1 MSGTRGR
8 ALLALK
14 LVAGAAVFWFVARAL
29 AKAWTDYRSQSLDVD
44 VRWPLVLV
52 SGIVVLAT
60 YAVLVQT
67 WRLVVRQWGERL
79 GLADAARIWSISG
92 LTRYLPGKL
101 WQIPV
106 MGGMARTSGVSPVA
120 AAGAA
125 VVGTVV
131 NIASGFVVA
140 LALGPQLLE
149 AARPGAGV
157 LAWVLLGVAVAG
169 LLLLPRL
176 LPVASRALSRVS
188 GRPIDL
194 GAVPMRAVLV
204 ALPGNV
210 LSWLMYGWAFRLL
223 AESVLGATDGPL
235 VAWIAVWAISYVVGY
250 IVLFLPAGI
259 GARELAMVGALQ
271 AAGLATPAEAGLLAV
286 ASRLWLTILE
296 IAPGLVFLASGTL
309 RRRPAQDHAPGPP
322 R

>member
-1 MSGTRGR
+1 MSDGRRR
-8 ALLALK
+8 ALFALE
-14 LVAGAAVFWFVARAL
+14 LLAGAAVFWFVARAL
-29 AKAWTDYRSQSLDVD
+29 ARAWADYRAHSLALD
-44 VRWPLVLV
+44 VRWPLVAASAV
-52 SGIVVLAT
+52 VVLAT

-67 WRLVVRQWGERL
+67 WRAVVRQWGERL
-79 GLADAARIWSISG
+79 GLVDAARIWSISG

-106 MGGMARTSGVSPVA
+106 MGGMARSSGVSPVA

-140 LALGPQLLE
+140 LALGPRLLE
-149 AARPGAGV
+149 AARPGAGR
-157 LAWVLLGVAVAG
+157 LAWLLLAIAVVG
-169 LLLLPRL
+169 LLALPRM
-176 LPVASRALSRVS
+176 LPLASRALTRVT
-188 GRPIDL
+188 GRAIDL
-194 GAVPMRAVLV
+194 GAVPLRAVLV

-210 LSWLMYGWAFRLL
+210 LSWVLYGWAFRLF
-223 AESVLGATDGPL
+223 AESVLGAAQGPF
-235 VAWIAVWAISYVVGY
+235 VAWVAVWAISYVVGY

-271 AAGLATPAEAGLLAV
+271 AAGLATPAEAALLAV

-309 RRRPAQDHAPGPP
+309 RRRAAQDHSTGAP